1 MSTLYDPAAQARDAG
16 AAVVDDPIINPP
28 YDEPQYYW
36 DTVDWETKA
45 QKTPQKVEGRRPA
58 GYFYNRT
65 GPKAEGS
72 LLEEEFVALDC
83 VNEIRNRVRE
93 WRRGGYRYV
102 SPATRD
108 LLHHWS
114 DPGHELR
121 LFFCQREAAETVI
134 WLTETPPSERAGL
147 FTQSVDGEQVELDA
161 AHEPFTRYCC
171 KMATGTGKTVVMAM
185 LIAWQTINKALY
197 PQDTRFT
204 NAFLIVGPGLTVAE
218 RLQVVRPSHPDN
230 YYDKFDLVPTSLR
243 GLLGQARICI
253 LHRQAMAARTDTGKR
268 GVVRLGPES
277 DSAFA
282 NRLLKRELGSANRI
296 FVINDEGHHCYRP
309 RVKRGVADADGKPT
323 KEERA
328 ENERAAQWLDGLERI
343 GRVRAIYRC
352 LDFSATPYYIH
363 GSGYPTGRPF
373 PWIVSDFGLLDAI
386 ESGLVKIPQ
395 LPVDD
400 NHGDGKRPPAYFHL
414 WRWVNDQLPP
424 EDRYKPTRRG
434 NAHSIAIKAEPAIK
448 TMIGNWKRLFDDWQS
463 KGSQVPPCMI
473 IVCQDTHISEEVFNI
488 TTREEFEWDHFANK
502 PGRPQVSYLFDSKAL
517 KDLNRAEEGEN
528 AKEMEKRL
536 REILNTVGK
545 EGKPGEQVRFVCSVS
560 MLTEGWDAN
569 NVTQI
574 VGLRAFTSQL
584 LCEQVV
590 GRALR
595 RRSYDVDPETGLL
608 KPEYADIY
616 GVPFQVIP
624 VKASKA
630 GGGGKPPVTTLVRA
644 LPERE
649 HLKITFPRVEGY
661 VHEVRQHVRCAW
673 DELHAIEVGASGEP
687 TITTVGAVAG
697 VHVGRP
703 AGAISPG
710 RADTR
715 APYYQVVRLQATLYS
730 VAARLLEEYLGN
742 QGATMQREQLF
753 PQFLAIVRRY
763 MREFVVFK
771 EAPREEIAL
780 LKWQQRLIDVLSGHI
795 YPVDEHGKERI
806 LPRIERSRGTGS
818 TREVFFHTGRPCY
831 ATTKSH
837 ISHVVLDS
845 VLWEKV
851 AAQHLEACEL
861 VQTYARNDHLDFT
874 IPYLDFTTGQSR
886 NHRPDFIVV
895 LVNGLHVALEIKG
908 EHREVDDAK
917 VSAGKKWAKAVN
929 NHGAFGRWV
938 YHICHDP
945 DKLTQQLTALS
956 SGA

>member
-28 YDEPQYYW
+28 YDEPKYYW
-36 DTVDWETKA
+36 DTVDWETKV
-45 QKTPQKVEGRRPA
+45 QKIPQKVEGRRPA

-83 VNEIRNRVRE
+83 VNEIRDRVRA
-93 WRRGGYRYV
+93 WRQRDYPGV
-102 SPATRD
+102 TPATRD
-108 LLHHWS
+108 LLHYWS
-114 DPGHELR
+114 DPSREPR

-134 WLTETPPSERAGL
+134 WLTEASPTERAAL
-147 FTQSVDGEQVELDA
+147 FTQSVDGERIELDK
-161 AHEPFTRYCC
+161 AHEPFRRYCC

-197 PQDTRFT
+197 PRDTRFT
-204 NAFLIVGPGLTVAE
+204 NAFLVVGPGLTVAE
-218 RLQVVRPSHPDN
+218 RLQVLRPSHEDN
-230 YYDKFDLVPTSLR
+230 YYDKFDLIPTSLR
-243 GLLGQARICI
+243 GHLGRARVCI
-253 LHRQAMAARTDTGKR
+253 LHRQAMVGRTDEGKR
-268 GVVRLGPES
+268 SVVKLGSES

-282 NRLLKRELGSANRI
+282 NRLLKRVLGSATRI

-309 RVKRGVADADGKPT
+309 RAKVRLDADGKPT
-323 KEERA
+323 KEEKD
-328 ENERAAQWLDGLERI
+328 ENERAAQWIEGLEKI
-343 GRVRAIYRC
+343 GRVRTIQCC

-363 GSGYPTGRPF
+363 GSGYPVGRPF

-414 WRWVNDQLPP
+414 WRWVNEQLPP

-434 NAHSIAIKAEPAIK
+434 NAHQIAIKAQPAIN
-448 TMIGNWKRLFDDWQS
+448 TMIGNWKRTFDSWQKS
-463 KGSQVPPCMI
+463 GSSVPPCMI

-488 TTREEFEWDHFANK
+488 ATREEFEWDHFANK
-502 PGRPQVSYLFDSKAL
+502 PGRPQVSFLFDSKAL
-517 KDLNRAEEGEN
+517 KDVSRAEEGE
-528 AKEMEKRL
+528 KVKDMELRL

-545 EGKPGEQVRFVCSVS
+545 DGKPGEQVRFVCSVS

-608 KPEYADIY
+608 EPEYADIY

-630 GGGGKPPVTTLVRA
+630 GKGAKPPVTTLVRA

-661 VHEVRQHVRCAW
+661 VHEVRERVRCAW
-673 DELHAIEVGASGEP
+673 DELFPIEVGASGEP
-687 TITTVGAVAG
+687 TITTVSAVG
-697 VHVGRP
+697 GIHVGLP
-703 AGAISPG
+703 SAIGPSKTH
-710 RADTR
+710 TR
-715 APYYQVVRLQATLYS
+715 APYYQTVRMQATLYR
-730 VAARLLEEYLGN
+730 VAAELVEQYIGGKDDEGTFRR
-742 QGATMQREQLF
+742 AQLF
-753 PQFLAIVRRY
+753 PQFLAIVQRFVQ
-763 MREFVVFK
+763 EFVVFK
-771 EAPREEIAL
+771 EAPREEMAL
-780 LKWQQRLIDVLSGHI
+780 LKWQRRLVDVLSGHI
-795 YPVDEHGKERI
+795 YPVDDMGKEI
-806 LPRIERSRGTGS
+806 IFPRIERSRGTGS
-818 TREVFFHTGRPCY
+818 TREVFFHTSRPCY

-845 VLWEKV
+845 PLWEKV
-851 AAQHLEACEL
+851 ATQHLETCDI
-861 VQTYARNDHLDFT
+861 VRTYARNDHLDFT
-874 IPYLDFTTGQSR
+874 IPYVDFTTGQSR

-895 LVNGLHVALEIKG
+895 STSDLHIALEIKG
-908 EHREVDDAK
+908 LHREVDDAK
-917 VSAGKKWAKAVN
+917 VAAGKKWAKAVN
-929 NHGAFGRWV
+929 NHGGFGKWV
-938 YHICHDP
+938 YHICHNP
-945 DKLTQQLTALS
+945 DNLTGEIVALTGS
-956 SGA
+956 E